1 LDDKRQ
7 TAIARSLRRRETDA
21 ERKLWSKIRGD
32 QLGAK
37 FRQQPV
43 GDYIVDFISFDR
55 NLIIELDG
63 SQHGEPG
70 NAAADRK
77 RTQYLESRGFR
88 VLRFWDNDALQ
99 NIEGVVFSILQE
111 MGSVD

>member
-1 LDDKRQ
+1 M
-7 TAIARSLRRRETDA
+7 ARSLRRRETDA
-21 ERKLWSKIRGD
+21 ERKLWSKIRGN
-32 QLGAK
+32 QLGVK
-37 FRQQPV
+37 FRRQQPV

-70 NAAADRK
+70 NAAADGK
-77 RTQYLESRGFR
+77 RTQYLEGRGFK

-99 NIEGVVFSILQE
+99 NIEGVVFRILQE